1 MRTLIRACATSLLMM
16 GSMSA
21 AAGLLVL
28 DSETQCSAGNSAH
41 GISVKDVTGNN
52 GGASDCWGAFEG
64 NNSNA
69 ANPIQIGTSLF
80 SELAKIDV
88 GEAGAPDELS
98 GSDIGLAMTGQGT
111 ASGTWSFNAGAVD
124 GDFLVVL
131 KAANKPGFGVWQFA
145 GNPDNTSFSGSWLI
159 AWTVGGGPD
168 PSSPQRSPNQA
179 RWPPL
184 GWGSWA
190 SHSELAAE
198 LGRTQLRF
206 PTSEVQAKS
215 VDVGDIN
222 GLFLPSVVGL
232 LKDSVLAAQVPS
244 QDTRFRLLQNPYD
257 LLFRKSLLHRFL
269 LREIQTHHLV
279 QISGGRSRRAIRQT
293 PGQRRWISYRISA
306 RGNSLGTRRGISA
319 RRSPADGSVSAWR
332 NSTRSSMSRSE
343 SGKRGARSLV
353 RSQCL
358 RCNDGTQSAS
368 RALASSA

>member
-1 MRTLIRACATSLLMM
+1 
-16 GSMSA
+16 
-21 AAGLLVL
+21 LLVL

-168 PSSPQRSPNQA
+168 PSSPALSHISIYGTEATTTVPEPGTLA
-179 RWPPL
+179 TL
-184 GWGSWA
+184 G
-190 SHSELAAE
+190 L
-198 LGRTQLRF
+198 
-206 PTSEVQAKS
+206 
-215 VDVGDIN
+215 
-222 GLFLPSVVGL
+222 GL
-232 LKDSVLAAQVPS
+232 LGLA
-244 QDTRFRLLQNPYD
+244 
-257 LLFRKSLLHRFL
+257 
-269 LREIQTHHLV
+269 
-279 QISGGRSRRAIRQT
+279 
-293 PGQRRWISYRISA
+293 
-306 RGNSLGTRRGISA
+306 LGA
-319 RRSPADGSVSAWR
+319 RRR
-332 NSTRSSMSRSE
+332 TR
-343 SGKRGARSLV
+343 
-353 RSQCL
+353 
-358 RCNDGTQSAS
+358 
-368 RALASSA
+368 